1 MRRAPKR
8 TKPTDFVEDKTK
20 RNIVLIAGAV
30 LGVVGLIYVLFLN
43 IQGPQPLE
51 GVVMHPG
58 LGASHDDTLRYEFG
72 GLPPAGGTH
81 HSVWQNCG
89 IYDEPV
95 RPEHAIHSLEHGAVW
110 ITYHPDL
117 PENQVSQLQ
126 NMARGQTFILL
137 SPYPDQD
144 APIVLTAWGLQLTV
158 ESAND
163 NRIPRF
169 IERYRLGPQT
179 PERGATCAG
188 GIGNPIG

>member
-58 LGASHDDTLRYEFG
+58 LGAAHDDTLRYEFG

-81 HSVWQNCG
+81 NSAWQNCG

-126 NMARGQTFILL
+126 NMVRGQTFILL

-144 APIVLTAWGLQLTV
+144 APIALTAWGLQLTV

-163 NRIPRF
+163 NRINRF